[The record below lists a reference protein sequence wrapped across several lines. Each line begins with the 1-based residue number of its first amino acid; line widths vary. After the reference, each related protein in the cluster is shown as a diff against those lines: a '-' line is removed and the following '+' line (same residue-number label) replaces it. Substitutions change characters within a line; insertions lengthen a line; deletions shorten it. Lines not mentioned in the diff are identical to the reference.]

1 MYTNFARSCCCTATT
16 ASSRRSRNVSIIVWK
31 METSDSLVC
40 PICSLRG
47 LWPRVSAI
55 IASKSIFV
63 PSCRGCNMIET
74 CDACDEAFCNGCSPM
89 FTCDHCE
96 STNCVDCTPFSICS
110 RWNNTT
116 SCEECYE
123 VWTCVECEEEF
134 CRNCESPTYFDCC
147 ERVYCDGC
155 KSSHTGTG
163 GVDVALLEAMISR
176 TRRSWR
182 RQRVANMQV
191 YSIKWTLC
199 NDAPGLY
206 NTRHT
211 VFAW

>member
-123 VWTCVECEEEF
+123 VWTCVECDKEF
-134 CRNCESPTYFDCC
+134 CAIVKTLTATDASLHILGQEVLTLPCLRPWCRRCYEITYS
-147 ERVYCDGC
+147 EEL
-155 KSSHTGTG
+155 KKT
-163 GVDVALLEAMISR
+163 
-176 TRRSWR
+176 TRS
-182 RQRVANMQV
+182 
-191 YSIKWTLC
+191 
-199 NDAPGLY
+199 
-206 NTRHT
+206 
-211 VFAW
+211 